1 MKYGKTIVILLHLQQ
16 AYMYTFESTF
26 EFRAGET
33 DLKYKY
39 EFKEVEFK

>member
-1 MKYGKTIVILLHLQQ
+1 MLHLQQ

-26 EFRAGET
+26 EFSAGET